1 MEVAIV
7 FMFLFAVV
15 FGIFYLFFSTR
26 NKERLA
32 LIEKGTDAKIFMKGY
47 DNHGKRNPSP
57 FWKVFILNLGL
68 LAMGIGVGIL
78 LGTLLSYNFG
88 YDGPW
93 NNRPR
98 NAVEPET
105 LYAASIFLCAGAALL
120 VGFKITK
127 NLDKE

>member
-15 FGIFYLFFSTR
+15 FGIFYLFYSTR

-32 LIEKGTDAKIFMKGY
+32 LIEKGAEASIFMKGEQ
-47 DNHGKRNPSP
+47 NKKAAP
-57 FWKVFILNLGL
+57 FWKVLILNLGL
-68 LAMGIGVGIL
+68 LAVGVGVGIL
-78 LGTLLSYNFG
+78 LGSLLGYNFG
-88 YDGPW
+88 YSGSYQ
-93 NNRPR
+93 NRPD
-98 NAVEPET
+98 NYIDTGVF
-105 LYAASIFLCAGAALL
+105 YAASIFLCAGSALL

>member
-15 FGIFYLFFSTR
+15 FGIFYLFYSTR

-47 DNHGKRNPSP
+47 EKTGIRNPAP

-68 LAMGIGVGIL
+68 LAMGIGFGIL
-78 LGTLLSYNFG
+78 LGSLLSANFG

-98 NAVEPET
+98 NAVQPET
-105 LYAASIFLCAGAALL
+105 FYAAAIFLCAGASLL
-120 VGFKITK
+120 IGFKITK

>member
-1 MEVAIV
+1 MEVALV

-47 DNHGKRNPSP
+47 ENNGKRNPAP

-68 LAMGIGVGIL
+68 LAMGIGFGIL
-78 LGTLLSYNFG
+78 LGSLLSYNFG
-88 YDGPW
+88 YNGSW
-93 NNRPR
+93 ENRPI
-98 NAVEPET
+98 NYVQSET
-105 LYAASIFLCAGAALL
+105 FYAASIFLCAGASLL
-120 VGFKITK
+120 IGFKITK
-127 NLDKE
+127 SLDKE